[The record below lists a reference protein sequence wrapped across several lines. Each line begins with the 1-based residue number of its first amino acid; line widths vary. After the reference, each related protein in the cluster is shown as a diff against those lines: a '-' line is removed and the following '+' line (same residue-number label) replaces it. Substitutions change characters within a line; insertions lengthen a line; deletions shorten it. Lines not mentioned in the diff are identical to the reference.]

1 MKKMCLSFLFYLIMI
16 QSETMILLWQEG
28 RLKERER
35 ERETK
40 KTHENYCTF
49 NFIFEKLNFV
59 IFRSVD
65 LRFEKVA
72 FASAGLE

>member
-1 MKKMCLSFLFYLIMI
+1 MFIFFVLFDYD
-16 QSETMILLWQEG
+16 TV
-28 RLKERER
+28 RDNDTTVARRTTERER